1 MQTPILS
8 EKVHNVMSQQNTITE
23 LRKASGSLE
32 KLRRKKKKKKKH
44 KLQKCHFHQ
53 PWNIHILQLSDTHI
67 PGSYLV

>member
-32 KLRRKKKKKKKH
+32 KLRNWQKKKKKKTQVTKMP
-44 KLQKCHFHQ
+44 L
-53 PWNIHILQLSDTHI
+53 PPALEYTHI
-67 PGSYLV
+67 ATK

>member
-32 KLRRKKKKKKKH
+32 KLRNWQKKKKKTQVTKMP
-44 KLQKCHFHQ
+44 L
-53 PWNIHILQLSDTHI
+53 PPALEYTHI
-67 PGSYLV
+67 ATK